1 MLWNF
6 RGFLAH
12 TKPERW
18 RWEKVSWLEGA
29 PFLSSSFC
37 FSAIAHHPT
46 FSNVPCV
53 NMWGEL
59 PQSTLPRMYPSCTCG
74 AGNYL
79 SVRVLPIEAFKIRM
93 EFQSF
98 KLGGGEGVEWFGCH
112 TVCKVCGPY
121 VVTFLSQLDTYFY
134 LSSYFIVRLG
144 NKYKH
149 HTRAPPL
156 MELQMGLY
164 IGLCLLCSRQDHMFR
179 PSPKLSCIVYF
190 PVQTST
196 WTKVVKG
203 WFIGCSNLGFAY
215 FVNTPHHQ
223 PR

>member
-1 MLWNF
+1 MLTRSLSDGDGKKF
-6 RGFLAH
+6 HGLRELRSSPPVF
-12 TKPERW
+12 
-18 RWEKVSWLEGA
+18 VSR
-29 PFLSSSFC
+29 PSPT
-37 FSAIAHHPT
+37 HPT
-46 FSNVPCV
+46 FSNVRCV

-59 PQSTLPRMYPSCTCG
+59 PQSTLQRMYPSCTCG

-79 SVRVLPIEAFKIRM
+79 SVRVLPLEAFKIRM

-149 HTRAPPL
+149 HIRAPPL